1 LAGEGIKILT
11 LIPCL
16 NEEKHIAEVVQKARR
31 YSDIVCVAD
40 GGSEDGT
47 CIQARIAG
55 ANIYLN
61 YLAKGLGDNLRSGL
75 NKAIQK
81 HEPDIIILLDGDGQ
95 HNPDEIPNLLRPIL
109 NNQADVVV
117 GNRISVKGMPP
128 YRLFGNGILSAVMN
142 FRARQQFKDAM
153 TGFWAI
159 KTDAIPGLTEHGWGI
174 YVELLIKA
182 RANGHR
188 LTSVP
193 ITPIYHK
200 DYSENSTETPFRL
213 GLILLWSIIKWR
225 FKCEVLK

>member
-1 LAGEGIKILT
+1 MAGENLKILT

-16 NEEKHIAEVVQKARR
+16 NEEKHITEVVNKAKQ

-40 GGSEDGT
+40 GGSKDNT
-47 CIQARIAG
+47 YHKSKMAG
-55 ANIYLN
+55 ANVYLN
-61 YLAKGLGDNLRSGL
+61 YFAMGLGDNLRSGL

-81 HEPDIIILLDGDGQ
+81 HNPDIIVLLDGDGQ

-117 GNRISVKGMPP
+117 GNRTTVKGMPP
-128 YRLFGNGILSAVMN
+128 YRLFGNGILSAVIN
-142 FRARQQFKDAM
+142 FHAKQQFKDAM

-159 KTDAIPGLTEHGWGI
+159 RAEAIPKLTEHGWGI
-174 YVELLIKA
+174 YTELLIKV

-200 DYSENSTETPFRL
+200 EYSENSTETPFKL

-225 FKCEVLK
+225 IICNS